1 MARILQIR
9 RGTTAQNDNFTGL
22 AGEITMDTE
31 TKTLRV
37 HDGETL
43 GGVTLAR
50 ADAIADA
57 SFDITTVSDDFWTA
71 LFARMGATTP
81 TLMSSRELPIPSGV
95 SSTYT
100 FNTTRTPIFA
110 RAMLVCSA
118 DDAGYTAGDTVAAF
132 GIGTRTNPAPNVRQS
147 DDGVTVQLVIGS
159 EAFWVSNPQDGTST
173 PITPTAWR
181 MKYLVYC

>member
-50 ADAIADA
+50 ADAIANA
-57 SFDITTVSDDFWTA
+57 SFDITTVSDDFWNA
-71 LFARMGATTP
+71 LFDRMGVTAP
-81 TLMSSRELPIPSGV
+81 TLISSREMPIPTGV

-100 FNTTRTPIFA
+100 FNTTSTPIFSCA
-110 RAMLVCSA
+110 VLVCRA
-118 DDAGYTAGDTVAAF
+118 DDAGYCAGDTVSAF
-132 GIGTRTNPAPNVRQS
+132 GIGTRANPAPNTRQTN
-147 DDGVTVQLVIGS
+147 DGITVQLIIGND
-159 EAFWVSNPQDGTST
+159 AFWVSNPQDGMST
-173 PITPTAWR
+173 PITANAWR
-181 MKYLVYC
+181 IKYLVYC